1 MAELMLIGRVADV
14 EIIHS
19 PLDGGLTANCAG
31 HRGVIRQMLG
41 GGPDIPPCDWRE
53 TYDDLNDATEYA
65 SDHADG
71 VR

>member
-1 MAELMLIGRVADV
+1 MAKLMVIGKDGRSV
-14 EIIHS
+14 EITRD
-19 PLDGGLTANCAG
+19 PLDGDLTAKCVKHG
-31 HRGVIRQMLG
+31 KP
-41 GGPDIPPCDWRE
+41 GPKNGCDWSE

>member
-1 MAELMLIGRVADV
+1 MAKLMVVGKVAHV
-14 EIIHS
+14 EITRD
-19 PLDGGLTANCAG
+19 PLDGDLTANCKG
-31 HRGVIRQMLG
+31 HGMLDG
-41 GGPDIPPCDWRE
+41 LPSTGPCPWSE